1 VLATLRMSR
10 DHLSFHIATAC
21 VGTAASD
28 AKRSVASH
36 STSSTGLELE
46 KTSGRLYEETYEETD
61 GAYRGSSS

>member
-21 VGTAASD
+21 VGPAASD

-46 KTSGRLYEETYEETD
+46 KTWKTL
-61 GAYRGSSS
+61 